1 MDQRFLDVL
10 TPYLKFRNGEPIRPD
25 SDLRTLGLDSMQA
38 IEVLFAIEDAFGVAL
53 PDDAMND
60 TTFATA
66 GNLWK
71 EVQAAL
77 AAQDSGSGEVPV
89 SAA

>member
-1 MDQRFLDVL
+1 VDQRFVDVL
-10 TPYLKFRNGEPIRPD
+10 TPYLRFHDGRPIGPD
-25 SDLRTLGLDSMQA
+25 SDLHTLGLDSMQA
-38 IEVLFAIEDAFGVAL
+38 IEVLFAIEDTFGVAL

-71 EVQAAL
+71 EVEAAL
-77 AAQDSGSGEVPV
+77 SSEDGGPGEVAV
-89 SAA
+89 NTA